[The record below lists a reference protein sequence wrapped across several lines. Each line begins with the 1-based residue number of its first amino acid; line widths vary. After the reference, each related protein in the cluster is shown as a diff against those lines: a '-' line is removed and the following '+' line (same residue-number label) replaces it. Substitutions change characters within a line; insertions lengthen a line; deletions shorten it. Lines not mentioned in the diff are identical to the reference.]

1 MTGQRGDTRR
11 RVRETALTLFADK
24 TYGATTLQDIADA
37 MGVTKAA
44 LYYYFR
50 TKEEILADLVEPA
63 VAELEEI
70 LDRAEGQSFSPAATR
85 ELLLAMGELYAGDRR
100 RLIILM
106 FDRTF
111 KSVPVL
117 GERAMVCRQRTQQA
131 LARGS
136 AHDSAGDVRAIA
148 ALAALTVPLAALEGY
163 EDLHP
168 LVGPAVAAACAV
180 LGIRPPRGGAAG
192 TGTAKA
198 VPGKASA
205 ATVG

>member
-11 RVRETALTLFADK
+11 RVRETASTLFAEK
-24 TYGATTLQDIADA
+24 TYGATTLQDIADT

-63 VAELEEI
+63 IVELEAI

-85 ELLLAMGELYAGDRR
+85 ELLLAMGELYAADRR

-111 KSVPVL
+111 KTQPVL
-117 GERAMVCRQRTQQA
+117 GERVMVCRQRTQQA

-163 EDLHP
+163 EDLRP
-168 LVGPAVAAACAV
+168 LVAPSVAAACAV
-180 LGIRPPRGGAAG
+180 LGIRAPRANA
-192 TGTAKA
+192 
-198 VPGKASA
+198 
-205 ATVG
+205 

>member
-50 TKEEILADLVEPA
+50 TKDEILADLVEPT
-63 VAELEEI
+63 AEALEAI
-70 LDRAEGQSFSPAATR
+70 LDRAEGQAGSPAATR
-85 ELLLAMGELYAGDRR
+85 ELLLAMGELYAADRR
-100 RLIILM
+100 LLAVLL

-111 KSVPVL
+111 KSQPVL
-117 GERAMVCRQRTQQA
+117 GARVMECRRRTQLA
-131 LARGS
+131 LVRGS
-136 AHDSAGDVRAIA
+136 AVGDTAGEVRAIA

-163 EDLHP
+163 DDLRP
-168 LVGPAVAAACAV
+168 LVGPAVVAACAV
-180 LGIRPPRGGAAG
+180 LGIRPPRAAP
-192 TGTAKA
+192 TPTP
-198 VPGKASA
+198 V
-205 ATVG
+205 